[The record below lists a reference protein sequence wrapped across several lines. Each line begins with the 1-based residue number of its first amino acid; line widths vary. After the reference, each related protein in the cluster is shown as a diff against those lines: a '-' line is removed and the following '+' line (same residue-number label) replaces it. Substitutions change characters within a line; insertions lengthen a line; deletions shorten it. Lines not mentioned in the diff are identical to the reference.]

1 MDEAYLKH
9 HMFVRPKLELLP
21 SEFFRR
27 QGFASFQEDK
37 VGLDLASGHDLVD
50 NFLWANDFPY
60 HEGTWPHSAQAIER
74 TTGDLTDA
82 ERARIL
88 GLNAA
93 EIFNLPIRSVTS
105 ITAMR
110 PRVLGAVSGSQH
122 RAGASV
128 HNEPLYASSNL
139 TTVAPRLYEMAQLSP
154 SDVDVVQSYENFTG
168 GVVMALVEHGFCR
181 ADEVNDFFRVENLVA
196 PGGRLPLNTSGGN
209 LAEAYMH
216 GLGLT
221 VEAVRQ
227 IRGRSTNQVPGADVS
242 LMTAGPMVTPV
253 SSCVFG
259 SEATL

>member
-50 NFLWANDFPY
+50 NFLWANDY
-60 HEGTWPHSAQAIER
+60 PH
-74 TTGDLTDA
+74 
-82 ERARIL
+82 
-88 GLNAA
+88 
-93 EIFNLPIRSVTS
+93 P
-105 ITAMR
+105 
-110 PRVLGAVSGSQH
+110 PCYVLGAVSGSQH

-209 LAEAYMH
+209 LAEGYMH